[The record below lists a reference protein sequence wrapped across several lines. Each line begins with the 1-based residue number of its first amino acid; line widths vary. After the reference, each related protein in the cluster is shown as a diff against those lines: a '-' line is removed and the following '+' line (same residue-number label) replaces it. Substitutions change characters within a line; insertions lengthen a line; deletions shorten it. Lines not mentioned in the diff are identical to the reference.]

1 MDLRTRAKRF
11 TLFAVILVSG
21 AATSS
26 CAGLNYREKEQVA
39 QLTEI
44 GIDPTDKGNNS
55 GWVAGPLNIIPGA
68 GNFYLATGTGE
79 SNQVVYGVLNI
90 IPGWLVW
97 PFTCLWSVP
106 QAAVDAHNINKR
118 QTVEYYFNTERGR
131 QEMVQIRNSL
141 AARAGSSPY
150 ANFVATPVPAPAFV
164 PAPAPAPAAPQ
175 PQRRFWL
182 TLEGKSVLKTEAE
195 ARLYPPNTPAMPE
208 GQMAGWSTVGALL
221 PPAAR

>member
-1 MDLRTRAKRF
+1 MGFLTRATKLTIYAAF
-11 TLFAVILVSG
+11 LVSG
-21 AATSS
+21 AAASS

-55 GWVAGPLNIIPGA
+55 GWIAGPLNLVPGA

-118 QTVEYYFNTERGR
+118 QTVDYYFNTERGR
-131 QEMVQIRNSL
+131 QEMVQIRNTL
-141 AARAGSSPY
+141 AARAGSSQYPNY
-150 ANFVATPVPAPAFV
+150 AATPVPPPAYV
-164 PAPAPAPAAPQ
+164 PAPAPVPPQ

-182 TLEGKSVLKTEAE
+182 TLEGKSILKTEAE
-195 ARLYPPNTPAMPE
+195 ARMYPPNTPAMPE
-208 GQMAGWSTVGALL
+208 GQMAGWSTVGVLL